1 MKKHSLAMVF
11 LLILTLCLTS
21 AVSASDDAVVGDAEV
36 FESQGEMEMDFAQ
49 SDEIIEDRL
58 ELSQED
64 SMAVYDSE
72 IQSRP
77 IGTDYEMGYEITDGF
92 FDSCKIDESGDV
104 LAITNAGYL
113 KINDETT
120 ENVLNGIMDASNG
133 YITYEDGN
141 LLSLTSNADSVYV
154 AFFVKN
160 DDSLTIA
167 LYNGST
173 TPLYY
178 GNAGPEMSASLLED
192 LMLESEDVA
201 SFQSILD
208 AWTNGKSDDFSI
220 YESHIPFG
228 LLGEGGKLQASLN
241 YPHEFDLPP
250 ADKLGVSGDFD
261 DDAFILKKSSS
272 SDKMASVAVNM
283 VDKSMG
289 QSQSLNLY
297 DLGVKATEYALNYF
311 KSNDVNIPKDYPYLY
326 VLTSA
331 GHVKVNGKR
340 TDDAL
345 EGILDTLGSKFS
357 KKHLKSVDGSS
368 LKDLVF
374 YFTVVKN
381 TKQVSYALKYDS
393 ASDNFIEKTRII
405 HFGENKNQGSHS
417 NYKRSHSQL
426 IGDVSALKVN
436 ATALN
441 KTSKANVTGQKN
453 STDNVSNVSKNVNK
467 SEKSVELPAKA
478 HGNPFNMLYTLAAI
492 LIVCVIFGM
501 GYRKR

>member
-11 LLILTLCLTS
+11 LLILTLCLIS
-21 AVSASDDAVVGDAEV
+21 AVSASDEIVVGDADV
-36 FESQGEMEMDFAQ
+36 LESQGETEMDLTQ
-49 SDEIIEDRL
+49 TTEIIEDSC
-58 ELSQED
+58 ELSQDE

-72 IQSRP
+72 IQTRP
-77 IGTDYEMGYEITDGF
+77 IDTNYELGYEVTDNF
-92 FDSCKIDESGDV
+92 FDSWEIEESDDV
-104 LAITNAGYL
+104 LVITNAGYL
-113 KINDETT
+113 KINDKTT
-120 ENVLNGIMDASNG
+120 ENVLNGIMDASYG

-141 LLSLTSNADSVYV
+141 LLSLSSNAGSVFV

-178 GNAGPEMSASLLED
+178 GNAGPEISVSLLED
-192 LMLESEDVA
+192 LMLDSEDIA

-208 AWTNGKSDDFSI
+208 AWTNGKLDDFST

-228 LLGEGGKLQASLN
+228 LLGESGKLQATLN
-241 YPHEFDLPP
+241 YPHEFDLPS
-250 ADKLGVSGDFD
+250 ADSLGVSEDFD
-261 DDAFILKKSSS
+261 DDAFILKKSNS
-272 SDKMASVAVNM
+272 SDKKASVAVNM
-283 VDKSMG
+283 VGKSME
-289 QSQSLNLY
+289 QSQSLNIY
-297 DLGVKATEYALNYF
+297 DLGVKATKHALNYF
-311 KSNDVNIPKDYPYLY
+311 KSHDVNIPKDYPYLY

-331 GHVKVNGKR
+331 GHVNVNGKR

-345 EGILDTLGSKFS
+345 EGILDALGSKFS
-357 KKHLKSVDGSS
+357 KKHLKSVGGSS
-368 LKDLVF
+368 WKDLVF

-381 TKQVSYALKYDS
+381 TKQISYALKYDS

-405 HFGENKNQGSHS
+405 HFGENKNSGSHS
-417 NYKRSHSQL
+417 NYKKTHSQL
-426 IGDVSALKVN
+426 IGDGSVLNVN

-453 STDNVSNVSKNVNK
+453 STDNASNVSKNVNK
-467 SEKSVELPAKA
+467 SEKTVELPAKA
-478 HGNPFNMLYTLAAI
+478 HGNPFNIAYTLAAI